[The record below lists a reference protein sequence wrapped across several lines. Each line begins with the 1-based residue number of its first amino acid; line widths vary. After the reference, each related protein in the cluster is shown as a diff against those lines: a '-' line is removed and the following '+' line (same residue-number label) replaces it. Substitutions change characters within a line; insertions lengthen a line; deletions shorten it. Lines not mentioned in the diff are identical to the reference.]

1 MFYRHQ
7 TLYSTQNQT
16 HTTVLTSH
24 CHGRC
29 RARGRLTCRAARIN
43 GGRSDLKGRGQGG
56 VACLSTAC
64 STVKVTVTRRINT
77 HCHRICQ
84 KWWWKRWT
92 VTVTGTDCMHGI
104 GFGCCARPVYRHG
117 AGTTPSARPVD
128 LAAPRDVEDTNVVS
142 STSRGAA
149 ICSRSASSC
158 RQRRS
163 SDFSVRVGAWHHL
176 RLTPV
181 EAHAVTPARMTATI
195 CFLATFLQA

>member
-158 RQRRS
+158 RQRRV
-163 SDFSVRVGAWHHL
+163 VR
-176 RLTPV
+176 
-181 EAHAVTPARMTATI
+181 
-195 CFLATFLQA
+195 LQCSESGRGTTCGSRR